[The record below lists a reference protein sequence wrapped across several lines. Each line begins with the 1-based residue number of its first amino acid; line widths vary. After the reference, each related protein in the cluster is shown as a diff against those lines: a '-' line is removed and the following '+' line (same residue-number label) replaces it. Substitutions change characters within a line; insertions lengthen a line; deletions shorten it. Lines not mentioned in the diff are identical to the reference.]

1 MKNAGLKNRL
11 RLWRIREGLTLAEVA
26 DLTGY
31 SKAMISRTERGERV
45 LSPMGRVRV
54 ARALGCRVRDLFL
67 PDEPNP
73 GVDDEAEAAARRP

>member
-1 MKNAGLKNRL
+1 MNAALKNRL
-11 RLWRIREGLTLAEVA
+11 RLWRAREGFTLAEVA

-31 SKAMISRTERGERV
+31 SEAMLSRAERGERV

-54 ARALGCRVRDLFL
+54 ARALGCRVRDLFP

-73 GVDDEAEAAARRP
+73 GEVAEALG